1 MKYKT
6 NIEITS
12 EAANKDEAMEIAGD
26 YLSGNITSGIDMKYD
41 TRPVRFYNNSAAKV
55 VAVAL
60 LMTIGFFSG
69 TKAKPQQN
77 FSVDM
82 CQMAAITPPLKTSDA
97 NKNDMRFKKEW
108 QDKQTTEV
116 INYIKQESL
125 Q

>member
-26 YLSGNITSGIDMKYD
+26 YLSGNIAFGIDMKYA
-41 TRPVRFYNNSAAKV
+41 TRPVRFYNNPAAKV

-60 LMTIGFFSG
+60 LMTMVFFSG
-69 TKAKPQQN
+69 VKAKPQQN
-77 FSVDM
+77 FSVNM
-82 CQMAAITPPLKTSDA
+82 CQVAAVTPPLKTSDA

-108 QDKQTTEV
+108 QQKQTTEA
-116 INYIKQESL
+116 ILFFKR
-125 Q
+125 